1 MICLTCHTASLPG
14 LLFPPPRLDAP
25 AEAQMSML
33 CPVSPQPGSL
43 DGKPPAPL
51 LAAEH
56 LSLRV
61 NPNGMLPM
69 ILASVVVHALPGGLS
84 VLLGPGA
91 NAAVAAFQRSAAQ
104 PIVFC
109 VAVFFADFTSLTQ
122 QTPKRLAQY
131 LQAVRKPDT
140 SSRTESRTIWVC
152 VHVCS

>member
-1 MICLTCHTASLPG
+1 
-14 LLFPPPRLDAP
+14 
-25 AEAQMSML
+25 MSML